1 MKTTIVLEGASQLR
15 VKLDALPEKVQR
27 RAVRESVRSALKLYL
42 NAAKRNA
49 RSVVGGKMG
58 ALLASTLYLKASK
71 RTRRAYYGMLALFHT
86 GRQQSGGL
94 VWTSKKGKR
103 SFIPA
108 AIEYGH
114 GRHKAEAARPF
125 LKPAF
130 EQTKAQMVDTLGREL
145 GAKIEEEAA
154 K

>member
-1 MKTTIVLEGASQLR
+1 VKTTIVLEGAEQLQA
-15 VKLDALPEKVQR
+15 KLTVLPEKVQR
-27 RAVRESVRSALKLYL
+27 RAVRESVRSAMQIYL
-42 NAAKRNA
+42 GAAKRNA
-49 RSVVGGKMG
+49 QGLVEGKMG
-58 ALLASTLYLKASK
+58 ALLASALYLKASK
-71 RTRRAYYGMLALFHT
+71 RTRKAYYGMLCLFHT

-114 GRHKAEAARPF
+114 GRHKAQAALPF
-125 LKPAF
+125 MRQSF
-130 EQTKAQMVDTLGREL
+130 DQTKNPMLATLSSEL
-145 GAKIEEEAA
+145 GTKIEEAA

>member
-114 GRHKAEAARPF
+114 GRHKAQAAIPF
-125 LKPAF
+125 MRQSF
-130 EQTKAQMVDTLGREL
+130 DQTKNSMLSTLSSEL
-145 GAKIEEEAA
+145 GSKIEEDAT

>member
-86 GRQQSGGL
+86 GRQQSGGEFHRL
-94 VWTSKKGKR
+94 RALPQSRADGQHRDPGGQRRQNLGGQILRRNLPGRGRKQRT
-103 SFIPA
+103 
-108 AIEYGH
+108 GH
-114 GRHKAEAARPF
+114 Q
-125 LKPAF
+125 L
-130 EQTKAQMVDTLGREL
+130 
-145 GAKIEEEAA
+145 
-154 K
+154 